1 MKEHRYRLLF
11 YNVNGGRRLP
21 LQDVFL
27 AAKSLHPLVGIGGD
41 QIQANFLS
49 ACLNLRSNPY
59 KGLPFLANFLW
70 EINSIYISSIDGVK

>member
-27 AAKSLHPLVGIGGD
+27 AARLLQPLVEIGGD
-41 QIQANFLS
+41 QVRANFLDT
-49 ACLNLRSNPY
+49 CL
-59 KGLPFLANFLW
+59 
-70 EINSIYISSIDGVK
+70 